1 MSDTPIHEGLGQLSA
16 KVRPEILKLARRRKL
31 IDTCF
36 KEFQRAVYPGAGP
49 DQVAELRVAF
59 TAGAAEFYAVM
70 MYGTELCSDVS
81 TDDMDLMRGVTEEIE
96 AFHQHTIDTS
106 SAGGTRQ

>member
-1 MSDTPIHEGLGQLSA
+1 MSDTPIHEGLRQLSA

-36 KEFQRAVYPGAGP
+36 KEFHQR
-49 DQVAELRVAF
+49 
-59 TAGAAEFYAVM
+59 
-70 MYGTELCSDVS
+70 
-81 TDDMDLMRGVTEEIE
+81 
-96 AFHQHTIDTS
+96 TIDTS